1 MLKGSCDVVYANVLD
16 SGTLSDFRKYSDTR
30 QPSSRDLITSRA
42 RSLTTAGKRSKS
54 NSSLRINRMARLSPQ
69 NQGGLGDEEE
79 EEWREKL
86 RFTFWDNEKKG
97 ELGQGD
103 GTGYSC
109 FVS

>member
-1 MLKGSCDVVYANVLD
+1 
-16 SGTLSDFRKYSDTR
+16 
-30 QPSSRDLITSRA
+30 
-42 RSLTTAGKRSKS
+42 
-54 NSSLRINRMARLSPQ
+54 MARLSPQ
-69 NQGGLGDEEE
+69 NQGGLSGEEE